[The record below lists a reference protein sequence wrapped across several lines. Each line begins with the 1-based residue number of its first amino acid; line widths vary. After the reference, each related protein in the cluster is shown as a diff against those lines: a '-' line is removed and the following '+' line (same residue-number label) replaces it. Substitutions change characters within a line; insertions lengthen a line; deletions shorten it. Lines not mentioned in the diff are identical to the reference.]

1 MESLLFFVI
10 GALITYL
17 ILQKPLQITI
27 HHKNETIISGKD
39 YESLKELEEQ
49 MLKED
54 PKEDQL
60 YEDFNKTLET
70 INDIMGGSDK
80 YE

>member
-1 MESLLFFVI
+1 MENLLFFVI

-27 HHKNETIISGKD
+27 HHKNENIISGKD